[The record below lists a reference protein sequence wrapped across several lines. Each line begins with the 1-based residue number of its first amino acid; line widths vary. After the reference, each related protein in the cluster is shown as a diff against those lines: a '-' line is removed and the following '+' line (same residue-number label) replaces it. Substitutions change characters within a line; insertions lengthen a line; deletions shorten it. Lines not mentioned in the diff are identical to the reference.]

1 MPAKFAECEVWV
13 LVDESGDYVCAK
25 QSDDLSQ
32 LYEDEMGEVELGRRY
47 VKLTVRVP
55 LPTPIEITA
64 DVPAEEGEPSVR
76 VS

>member
-25 QSDDLSQ
+25 DAGDLKD
-32 LYEDEMGEVELGRRY
+32 LYDSEIGAEETGLRY
-47 VKLTVRVP
+47 VKLAVRVP
-55 LPTPIEITA
+55 LPTPIEIVA
-64 DVPAEEGEPSVR
+64 EVPAEEGEPTVR

>member
-13 LVDESGDYVCAK
+13 LVDEAGDYVCAK
-25 QSDDLSQ
+25 DAGDLADRYAEEIGADD
-32 LYEDEMGEVELGRRY
+32 MGLRY

-55 LPTPIEITA
+55 LPTPIEIVA
-64 DVPAEEGEPSVR
+64 DVPADEGEPTVR